1 MASETSRTTA
11 GSKSSSVNGQRR
23 GRAHSANLRRS
34 CSARQRQLLGAIA
47 VDPLPWEAFEH
58 LGREAEVVAS
68 VLQAEFAGRESFYG
82 PPGLAAT
89 LAARTGARLARWP
102 RPTRK
107 VTSRLAERPPCG
119 MRYLALTERAR
130 RHRLR
135 PAG

>member
-1 MASETSRTTA
+1 
-11 GSKSSSVNGQRR
+11 
-23 GRAHSANLRRS
+23 
-34 CSARQRQLLGAIA
+34 
-47 VDPLPWEAFEH
+47 
-58 LGREAEVVAS
+58 VAS

-89 LAARTGARLARWP
+89 LAARTGARLAWWP

-135 PAG
+135 AAG